1 MGEKSPAALWAIL
14 LLNEL
19 VLLKIVVMAQKV
31 HFDHFYSFLIDVFLK
46 IFFLHISITC
56 ILRAKSASVKALLSE
71 EAKDGKRKVRKMI
84 I

>member
-1 MGEKSPAALWAIL
+1 MKENEIWEKKSPAALWAIL

-19 VLLKIVVMAQKV
+19 VFLKIVVMAQKV
-31 HFDHFYSFLIDVFLK
+31 HFDHFYSFLIDVFL
-46 IFFLHISITC
+46 IFITC